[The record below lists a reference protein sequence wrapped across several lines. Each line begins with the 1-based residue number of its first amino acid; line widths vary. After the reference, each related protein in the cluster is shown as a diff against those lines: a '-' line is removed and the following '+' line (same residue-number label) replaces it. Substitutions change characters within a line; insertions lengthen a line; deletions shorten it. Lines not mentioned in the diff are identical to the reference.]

1 MPIYF
6 FSATES
12 AHKQI
17 TKLYDFVWPTAAA
30 MWNLRWQVAGY
41 MQIVPGATVEQLR
54 ARFTEGADIHG
65 ANLQRACI
73 EHTWDEQKDA
83 FARILLV
90 NTIATYEGW
99 LDEVLDNLGKNTK
112 SLQTWLQFP
121 ESVLGPGKGIR
132 PAIADITAIESNILK
147 SCFYTELCKGHL
159 YALPNL
165 DAMMLCYRFFKE
177 LRNSDMHGG
186 GITEQRL
193 VDAYT
198 QFSPVATTADLG
210 VSEVPIHFPAAIGTK
225 AKLSLR
231 GIVGFSHIVLKI
243 IATLDAELSRS
254 ESAEK
259 SFVRKWKLT
268 NPHRVSLSSGSAK
281 RENKVKRLVKKAGFL
296 KPAKPD
302 AFGNWLKQEA
312 LVTF

>member
-1 MPIYF
+1 MPVYF
-6 FSATES
+6 FTATES

-41 MQIVPGATVEQLR
+41 LQAVPNANVEQLR

-73 EHTWDEQKDA
+73 DHGWDEQKDA

-90 NTIATYEGW
+90 NTIAIYEGW
-99 LDEVLDNLGKNTK
+99 LDEVLDTLGKNTK

-121 ESVLGPGKGIR
+121 ESVLGTGKGVR
-132 PAIADITAIESNILK
+132 PAIAEITAVESSVLK
-147 SCFYTELCKGHL
+147 GSFFNELSNGHH
-159 YALPNL
+159 YALSKL

-186 GITEQRL
+186 GIAEQRL

-198 QFSPVATTADLG
+198 QFSAVATTADLG
-210 VSEVPIHFPAAIGTK
+210 VLEVPIHFPAAIGTK

-231 GIVGFSHIVLKI
+231 GVVGFSHIVLKI

-254 ESAEK
+254 GSAEK
-259 SFVRKWKLT
+259 SFVKKWKLT
-268 NPHRVSLSSGSAK
+268 NPHRVSLSSGTAK
-281 RENKVKRLVKKAGFL
+281 RENKVKRLVKKAGFP

-302 AFGNWLKQEA
+302 AFGDWLKQEA